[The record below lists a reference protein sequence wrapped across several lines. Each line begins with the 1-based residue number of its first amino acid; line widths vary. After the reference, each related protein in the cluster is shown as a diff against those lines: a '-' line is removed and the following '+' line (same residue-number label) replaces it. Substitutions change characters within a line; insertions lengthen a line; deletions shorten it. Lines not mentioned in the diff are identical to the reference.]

1 MRERKEFG
9 LSRYITLTEEE
20 LIGLVVC
27 VALDVVEYIL
37 SILLLPLVGDII
49 DLGGITFSLYYFKW
63 IGLLT
68 LLEFVPGGDLL
79 PLYIIT
85 WLVWYSLRKV
95 EETRG
100 RERFR

>member
-1 MRERKEFG
+1 MGERKEFD

-27 VALDVVEYIL
+27 VVLDVVEYIL
-37 SILLLPLVGDII
+37 IILLLPLIGDII
-49 DLGGITFSLYYFKW
+49 DLGGIIFSLYYFKW

-68 LLEFVPGGDLL
+68 LLELVPGGDLL

-85 WLVWYSLRKV
+85 WIVWYSLRKL
-95 EETRG
+95 EETRR
-100 RERFR
+100 REHFR

>member
-1 MRERKEFG
+1 MGERKEFN

-37 SILLLPLVGDII
+37 TILLLPLIGDII
-49 DLGGITFSLYYFKW
+49 DLGGIIFSLYYFKW

-68 LLEFVPGGDLL
+68 LLELVPGGDLL
-79 PLYIIT
+79 PLYIIA
-85 WLVWYSLRKV
+85 WIVWYSLRKL
-95 EETRG
+95 EETR
-100 RERFR
+100 RTEHFK

>member
-1 MRERKEFG
+1 MGERKEFN

-37 SILLLPLVGDII
+37 TILLLPLIGDII
-49 DLGGITFSLYYFKW
+49 DLGGIIFSLYYFKW

-68 LLEFVPGGDLL
+68 LLELVPGGDLL

-85 WLVWYSLRKV
+85 WIVWYSLRKL
-95 EETRG
+95 EETR
-100 RERFR
+100 RTEHFK